1 MARLAPCKEIH
12 MRPFIRRSTALSAAA
27 LCLLAAAACSNS
39 SEPTAADAP
48 STTAEAT
55 TTTAKP
61 TNKLSVAVVTP
72 SAADDLAFSQPMI
85 DALQMITAERGAEF
99 MSLQTTT
106 EMFQTDKARQAI
118 IDYADGGAN
127 IIVAHS
133 DEFGPI
139 VEELAPQ
146 YPDIAFVWG
155 TEIDTFGMPNVYSY
169 GLAADEG
176 AYVMGVLAA
185 EITESDKVGIVGPIE
200 SGDAKLFVDGFTQG
214 VKDTKP
220 AAQTDVT
227 YIDSFSDVVKAAAAA
242 KAFTDGGADVLTGS
256 SEAIA
261 GAVLAAVAAD
271 AAWFGNQSNQISLSP
286 DAVVAS
292 QVYHF
297 ENMLRDVISKVEQG
311 DLGGEEYELTLANH
325 GLVIEYNPNY
335 KLSADARQKADAAED
350 KIIAGSLATN
360 A

>member
-1 MARLAPCKEIH
+1 
-12 MRPFIRRSTALSAAA
+12 MRHAIRRSAAVAL
-27 LCLLAAAACSNS
+27 LCLFAAACGND
-39 SEPTAADAP
+39 ADTGSAP
-48 STTAEAT
+48 ASSTTALPT
-55 TTTAKP
+55 TTTAAP
-61 TNKLSVAVVTP
+61 TKKLSVAVVTP

-85 DALQMITAERGAEF
+85 DALQGIAAERGAEF

-106 EMFQTDKARQAI
+106 EMFQTDKAREAI
-118 IDYADGGAN
+118 IDYAEGGAN

-133 DEFGPI
+133 DAFGPI

-146 YPDIAFVWG
+146 YPEITFVWG
-155 TEIDTFGMPNVYSY
+155 TEIDTFGMPNVFSY

-200 SGDAKLFVDGFTQG
+200 SGDAKLFVDGFKKG
-214 VKDTKP
+214 VHDTK
-220 AAQTDVT
+220 ASVQTDVT

-242 KAFTDGGADVLTGS
+242 KTFTDGGADVLTGS
-256 SEAIA
+256 SEAMA
-261 GAVLAAVAAD
+261 GAVPVVVAAD
-271 AAWFGNQSNQISLSP
+271 AAWFGNQSNQTSLSP

-297 ENMLRDVISKVEQG
+297 ENMLRDVISRVETG
-311 DLGGEEYELTLANH
+311 DLGGEEYELTLANG
-325 GLVIEYNPNY
+325 GLVIEYNENY
-335 KLSADARQKADAAED
+335 KLPADARAKADAAED
-350 KIIAGSLATN
+350 QIIAGALAPN